1 MSLDARFM
9 PSRKEVIRRL
19 HFPKISALTKVRS
32 VVKCRGKEVL
42 EVIVMGKRRAGVKR
56 LGYEGHSVCDDAMP
70 DRTCRGFLE
79 TVSVVSRANVWCT
92 ISQESLYRHIWA
104 DKSEVETCI
113 FICANA
119 EKNAMSAGLRRR
131 GDA

>member
-1 MSLDARFM
+1 
-9 PSRKEVIRRL
+9 
-19 HFPKISALTKVRS
+19 
-32 VVKCRGKEVL
+32 
-42 EVIVMGKRRAGVKR
+42 MGKRRAGVKR

-113 FICANA
+113 FICANGGGKRNKRGA
-119 EKNAMSAGLRRR
+119 KTEGRRLISGR
-131 GDA
+131 VDIVERPAIV